1 MDDYDKSDAATSATA
16 YGVIGDAFVELGQMN
31 DAVDFYNK
39 AANATEND
47 FTTPLFL
54 WKAGLAYEAL
64 GENAKAVKLYERIAD
79 DYPKSRQASGIA
91 SVIAA
96 LK

>member
-1 MDDYDKSDAATSATA
+1 MKLIRS
-16 YGVIGDAFVELGQMN
+16 IGNQ
-31 DAVDFYNK
+31 
-39 AANATEND
+39 
-47 FTTPLFL
+47 
-54 WKAGLAYEAL
+54 
-64 GENAKAVKLYERIAD
+64 VKLYERIAD

>member
-16 YGVIGDAFVELGQMN
+16 FGVIGDAFVELGQME

-47 FTTPLFL
+47 FTTPLF
-54 WKAGLAYEAL
+54 
-64 GENAKAVKLYERIAD
+64 
-79 DYPKSRQASGIA
+79 
-91 SVIAA
+91 
-96 LK
+96 